1 MMSVVKDNAN
11 EILIKYLKE
20 HGIKHTF
27 VAKKMG
33 ISSAT
38 FGNRLH
44 RRLKFDADF
53 AIAVAKVLGID
64 PRIFFKKLKASN

>member
-1 MMSVVKDNAN
+1 MTVVKDNAN
-11 EILIKYLKE
+11 KILIKYLEE
-20 HGIKHTF
+20 HGIKQNF

-44 RRLKFDADF
+44 GRLKFNADF
-53 AIAVAKVLGID
+53 AIAVSKVLGID
-64 PRIFFKKLKASN
+64 PKIFLK

>member
-1 MMSVVKDNAN
+1 MSVVKDNAN
-11 EILIKYLKE
+11 EILKKYLKE
-20 HGIKHTF
+20 HGIKQNF

-44 RRLKFDADF
+44 GRLKFNADF
-53 AIAVAKVLGID
+53 AIAVSKVLEID
-64 PRIFFKKLKASN
+64 SKTFLK